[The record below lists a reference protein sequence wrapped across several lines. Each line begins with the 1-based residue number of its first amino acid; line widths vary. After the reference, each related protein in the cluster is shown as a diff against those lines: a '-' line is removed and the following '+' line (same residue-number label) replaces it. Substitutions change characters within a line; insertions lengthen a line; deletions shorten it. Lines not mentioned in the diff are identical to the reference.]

1 MASVAPSSSSIEN
14 THTHTQLHPLR
25 GKQRLLNIGLRW
37 GNGNIVQWGG
47 VMFWEVGIKEA
58 QQHLY
63 VSVLNLM
70 LKLAD
75 VCTLYGL

>member
-1 MASVAPSSSSIEN
+1 
-14 THTHTQLHPLR
+14 
-25 GKQRLLNIGLRW
+25 
-37 GNGNIVQWGG
+37 
-47 VMFWEVGIKEA
+47 MFWEVGIKEA